1 MGQTSPGCQ
10 SNLSGAKNVWG
21 EDAVRPQVYPASG
34 THKSH
39 AALGGAWLPRY
50 HRDPQ
55 VLPLPRNAT
64 LSAATR
70 ERCFGP
76 SRPLSRQKHRGCF
89 HRGKDRRARR
99 RSPIWFATRAVP
111 RRPTPAWPLSVT
123 KPLTYQIPGLRSAL
137 TRGESATR
145 WYDGVRSQPLGSSA
159 GNNKPSQSFA
169 VGQEGLFAQCRQTMN
184 EMPNTGA
191 S

>member
-1 MGQTSPGCQ
+1 MWGQTRPSFAF
-10 SNLSGAKNVWG
+10 SR
-21 EDAVRPQVYPASG
+21 EDAVRPRVYAAFG

-39 AALGGAWLPRY
+39 LALGGVWLPSY

-55 VLPLPRNAT
+55 VLPLPRNST
-64 LSAATR
+64 LIAATR

-76 SRPLSRQKHRGCF
+76 SRPLSRQKHRCCF

-99 RSPIWFATRAVP
+99 RSPIWFASRAVP

-123 KPLTYQIPGLRSAL
+123 KPLTCEIPGSGSGLM
-137 TRGESATR
+137 RGESATSR
-145 WYDGVRSQPLGSSA
+145 YDWVRSQPLGSGA

-169 VGQEGLFAQCRQTMN
+169 VGQEGIFARCRQTMN